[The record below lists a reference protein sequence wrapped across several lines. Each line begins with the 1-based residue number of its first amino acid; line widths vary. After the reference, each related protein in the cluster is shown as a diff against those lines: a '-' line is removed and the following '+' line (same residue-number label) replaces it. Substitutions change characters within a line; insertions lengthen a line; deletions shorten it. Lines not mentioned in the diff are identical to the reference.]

1 MLRLH
6 TDVVYTYEQLL
17 MDFDDFAEKSYSFDD
32 EYIKQELIEVISL
45 GHKWVKPQL
54 KIWITENFTVN
65 NSTIQVGDIEFQCG
79 KKIASH
85 LRSAEQIALFVATVG
100 DGITQQYHKYTN
112 EADFLKAYF
121 VDRLGSLS
129 VEKAMDLA
137 QKSISVE
144 FEIQGKKIS
153 NRFSPGYCGWLV
165 KEQHKLF
172 SLLPEKPCGVILSDS
187 ALMNP
192 IKSISGIIAIG
203 ENVKYVEHSC
213 SLCNMKKCEFRKLN
227 N

>member
-1 MLRLH
+1 MIRLH
-6 TDVVYTYEQLL
+6 TDVVYTYEQLQ
-17 MDFDDFAEKSYSFDD
+17 MDFDDFAEKSDSFED
-32 EYIKQELIEVISL
+32 EYIKQELVEVISL
-45 GHKWVKPQL
+45 GNEWVYPRL

-65 NSTIQVGDIEFQCG
+65 YSTFHVGDIEFQCG

-85 LRSAEQIALFVATVG
+85 LRAAEQIALFVATVG

-112 EADFLKAYF
+112 KADFLKAYF
-121 VDRLGSLS
+121 VDTLGSLS
-129 VEKAMDLA
+129 VEKAMDIA
-137 QKSISVE
+137 QKSFSE
-144 FEIQGKKIS
+144 EWKKQGKKIS

-203 ENVKYVEHSC
+203 KNVNYVGHSC
-213 SLCNMKKCEFRKLN
+213 SLCNMKKCVFRKLN